1 MNESIEQLEPATN
14 EPSEPKQ
21 VRHSDM
27 YIKYSPLIEQVWI
40 ECIGNVTLVA
50 EKLAETGKG
59 SPKAPTIYEWIRK
72 NQDLKDKLDLLAP
85 AVQSEVESMYI
96 KMDLS
101 DDKNFLLPPQE

>member
-72 NQDLKDKLDLLAP
+72 NQPVNSGWFGNTPIISRKP
-85 AVQSEVESMYI
+85 R
-96 KMDLS
+96 
-101 DDKNFLLPPQE
+101 P

>member
-1 MNESIEQLEPATN
+1 MIIDNTQLDNDTKEAPKD
-14 EPSEPKQ
+14 KQ

-50 EKLAETGKG
+50 EKLAESGKG

-101 DDKNFLLPPQE
+101 DDKNFHPKSST